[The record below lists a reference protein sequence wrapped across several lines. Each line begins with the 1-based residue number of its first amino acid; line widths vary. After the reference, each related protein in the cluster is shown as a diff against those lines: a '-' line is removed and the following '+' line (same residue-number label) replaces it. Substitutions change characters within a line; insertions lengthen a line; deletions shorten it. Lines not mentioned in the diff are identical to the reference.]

1 MTERAILAGGCFWGM
16 QDLIRKLPGVE
27 STRVGYTGGDVP
39 NATYRN
45 HGTHAEGIEIMFDP
59 DKITYRRLLEFFFQI
74 HDPTTPNRQGNDRGA
89 SYRSAIYYVDDDQ
102 KAVAEDTIADVNA
115 SGIWPGKVVTEV
127 EGKLTPGEVRQ
138 IRWELAYNRMPVF
151 GLPTVLYGLAAVA
164 CMVALLTGLRGA
176 SASAWILLLL
186 AFAPHTIGIIMRM
199 VIMDR
204 PPVTNLY
211 ATFLF
216 VPWVMVGAALVL
228 EYFFRNKLGLLAAGL
243 SGMLLLL
250 LSRRFETE
258 ADSLGVVVAV
268 LNSNFWLLTHVICIT
283 AGYAAVALAGILG
296 HFYLIR
302 SIRLGPNVRIQP
314 ELYSALFG
322 VLALGLV
329 LSFLGTMLGGV
340 WGADSWGR
348 FWGWDPKE
356 NGALLIVLWTAVL
369 LHGIPARWLTP
380 NLVAAGAVL
389 GNIVVLWAWMGT
401 NLLGVGLHSYGFMAG
416 RFYMMIA
423 LMGIEVLFVVLT
435 LIWLWGQRRSSA
447 AVPAST

>member
-1 MTERAILAGGCFWGM
+1 MELITTMMHWSRHYADSPLPMLVVDSHGPKAWVSPWQAYSYVGAQKNLYEQITGLQEATSAMVAGDQEGFDGAI
-16 QDLIRKLPGVE
+16 E
-27 STRVGYTGGDVP
+27 
-39 NATYRN
+39 
-45 HGTHAEGIEIMFDP
+45 
-59 DKITYRRLLEFFFQI
+59 
-74 HDPTTPNRQGNDRGA
+74 
-89 SYRSAIYYVDDDQ
+89 
-102 KAVAEDTIADVNA
+102 
-115 SGIWPGKVVTEV
+115 KVVTEV